1 MLNTVHLQTFLAVVE
16 TGSFSAA
23 AKRLH
28 MSQPAVSQQIRALE
42 EQMGGVR
49 LFRRSGQQM
58 VLTLAGEQL
67 LSNARELV
75 AMAERTVQAVSA
87 LRGQIGGRVRVGC
100 VTGGAEAFLPYAL
113 AVVQRQYSAVTVEVE
128 VQAADRLLEGLG
140 ERLFDLVLVND
151 PPRRRGFETRLLA
164 VERLVLVALSGHPLL
179 PAEQVPAGVLRDYPL
194 ALPRVGH
201 PLRRVIED
209 GLRRRGVNVPDLRIA
224 LEADSPLLLR
234 AAVEAGIALAFLP
247 VSLLPARLERLGIVA
262 LAGQP
267 VAQEWHLV
275 RLRERAPAHVVDL
288 VYETLLG
295 EETRSVLLQLGLT
308 T

>member
-28 MSQPAVSQQIRALE
+28 MSQPAVSQQIRTLE

-100 VTGGAEAFLPYAL
+100 VAGGAEAFLPYAL
-113 AVVQRQYSAVTVEVE
+113 AVVQRQYPAVTVEVV
-128 VQAADRLLEGLG
+128 VQAADQLLEGLG

-151 PPRRRGFETRLLA
+151 TPRRRGFETRLLA
-164 VERLVLVALSGHPLL
+164 VERLVLVASTGHPLL
-179 PAEQVPAGVLRDYPL
+179 PAEQVPAGILHDYPL

-201 PLRRVIED
+201 PLRRVLED

-247 VSLLPARLERLGIVA
+247 VSLLPARLERLGIIA

-288 VYETLLG
+288 MYETLLG
-295 EETRSVLLQLGLT
+295 EKTRSVLLQLGLT